1 MSEFLI
7 RNPQGFP
14 FGLTSITHINEEK
27 HDTGIHFAIL
37 KLKAGESISL
47 QSELESAY
55 LLINGECEICYD
67 DVKRIVTRQ
76 SCFDDD
82 PYALHMAKNKQANLH
97 AVTDCEFAVSQ
108 VENPQDF
115 PTQLFDANTMIEREK
130 RGHGLLD
137 NTAYRIV
144 RTIFDTRN
152 RPHAKLVLGE
162 VINAPGR
169 WSSYPPHHHPQP
181 EIYHYRFTE
190 EQGYGHAECGHDL
203 FKVRQFDTYK
213 ILNQNDHSQA
223 SAPGYGMYYI
233 WVIRHLENNPYLSPE
248 FTEEH
253 SWTKTNTANQ
263 RVWKGSF

>member
-7 RNPQGFP
+7 RNPKGFP
-14 FGLTSITHINEEK
+14 FGLTSITHINEAQ
-27 HDTGIHFAIL
+27 HDTGMHFGIL
-37 KLKAGESISL
+37 KLKAGEEYHIHTP
-47 QSELESAY
+47 LESAY
-55 LLINGECEICYD
+55 LLLSGECELRYGD
-67 DVKRIVTRQ
+67 SKRQIART

-82 PYALHMAKNKQANLH
+82 PYALHLAGHQEARILAK
-97 AVTDCEFAVSQ
+97 TECEFAVSE
-108 VENPQDF
+108 VENDKQF
-115 PTQLFDANTMIEREK
+115 STVLFDANNMVEREK
-130 RGHGLLD
+130 RGQGVLD

-144 RTIFDTRN
+144 RTIFDIRN
-152 RPHAKLVLGE
+152 RPQAKLVLGE

-190 EQGYGHAECGHDL
+190 AQGYGHAECGHDI

-213 ILNQNDHSQA
+213 ILNQNDHSQTA
-223 SAPGYGMYYI
+223 APGYGMYYV
-233 WVIRHLENNPYLSPE
+233 WVIRHLEDNPYLSPE

-253 SWTKTNTANQ
+253 SWTKAEEANE